1 MRPASTVASS
11 AATAPGV
18 PPLVVRL
25 PIAALLAYWAGRT
38 GRAWVVPIAVFLAL
52 PILWLQGL
60 AILTASFPLWWERAR
75 LQPATEGAPA

>member
-1 MRPASTVASS
+1 
-11 AATAPGV
+11 
-18 PPLVVRL
+18 VRL
-25 PIAALLAYWAGRT
+25 PIAAILAWWAGRT

-75 LQPATEGAPA
+75 WQRPAMAGTATAPANESVPA